1 MIKEYMGNEK
11 KEEKGTMREGKEKGS
26 KKNFP
31 FHKEGKGE
39 QVNAISIKKAKSKAL
54 ESAKK

>member
-1 MIKEYMGNEK
+1 MSKEYMGNEK

-31 FHKEGKGE
+31 FHKEDKNE
-39 QVNAISIKKAKSKAL
+39 RVNVVSIKKAKSKAL